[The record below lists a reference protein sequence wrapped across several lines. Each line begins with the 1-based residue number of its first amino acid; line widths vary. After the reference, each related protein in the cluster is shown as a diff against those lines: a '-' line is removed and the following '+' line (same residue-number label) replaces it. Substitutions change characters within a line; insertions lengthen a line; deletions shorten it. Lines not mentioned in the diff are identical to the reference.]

1 MANCNSMIFFH
12 NKTSQN
18 LYDIMTISQKL
29 NLNTFEC
36 STLSSLFETTKLLSP
51 AFIIIENQSFLNFD
65 FDSFIESNKMA
76 FIFILG
82 ECDTYIP
89 NTTFCR
95 DTNELEKQLL
105 NLCIRLD
112 KNPSNTKDISRCYN
126 FVTKELEILNFS
138 IKHIGFHYVKELII
152 QLYKSSASLHCPLK
166 DIYPY
171 ISIKFNC
178 HSNTIERAIR
188 FAISKAYYK
197 CKQKDECHYIFDT
210 HPTVKQLTSYILDK
224 FLSTI
229 A

>member
-18 LYDIMTISQKL
+18 LYNIISISQRL
-29 NLNTFEC
+29 NINTFEC
-36 STLSSLFETTKLLSP
+36 SSLSSLFETTKLLSP
-51 AFIIIENQSFLNFD
+51 AFIIIENQSLSD
-65 FDSFIESNKMA
+65 FEFYSFIESNQTA
-76 FIFILG
+76 FVFILG
-82 ECDTYIP
+82 EFDTYIP
-89 NTTFCR
+89 NAIFCK
-95 DTNELEKQLL
+95 DINDLEKQLM

-112 KNPSNTKDISRCYN
+112 KNSIDTKNISKCYN

-138 IKHIGFHYVKELII
+138 IKHIGFHYVKEVII

-171 ISIKFNC
+171 VSIKFNC

-197 CKQKDECHYIFDT
+197 CKEKDERHYIFGT